1 MQQRSIVRIGVP
13 LAVAALALSACGSRS
28 DNTSTGGGSAGGATK
43 TAKIGVIA
51 PLTGDL
57 SALGKG
63 IQHSVELAVKQAN
76 DSNAIPGWKLEV
88 VPVDDEAKADVGK
101 NGATKLASDD
111 GVVAVVGNL
120 NSSVSQ
126 QTQPVFAAANITQIS
141 PANTNPTLTRG
152 ASLDKRQYPTYFR
165 TCTTDLVQGAF
176 AAKFLKDQG
185 ITKVA
190 TIHDKK
196 TYGQGL
202 VNAFT
207 ENFKAAGGTIVAA
220 ETINPDESNYNAVV
234 SKVAPSAPQAVYYGG
249 EYPQAG
255 PLSQQMKAAGL
266 NVPLMGGDG
275 IYDPKYIQ
283 LAGATSNGDLATSVG
298 GPTDSTAAGK
308 KFLADYTAAAFA
320 EPAAAYGGYS
330 YDAANAIINGLKVS
344 LASAKDAK
352 SAREATIAAV
362 VKVSFDGVTGQVK
375 FDEFGDTLAK
385 VITGYKVDAGKWVS
399 VKTETMK

>member
-13 LAVAALALSACGSRS
+13 LAVAALALSACGSRG
-28 DNTSTGGGSAGGATK
+28 DSTTGAGTAGGSTK
-43 TAKIGVIA
+43 TAKIGVLV

-76 DSNAIPGWKLEV
+76 DTNAIPGWKLEV
-88 VPVDDEAKADVGK
+88 VSVDDEAKADVGK
-101 NGATKLASDD
+101 NGATKLAADD

-126 QTQPVFAAANITQIS
+126 QTQPVFASANITQVS

-190 TIHDKK
+190 TVNDKK

-207 ENFKAAGGTIVAA
+207 ENFKKDGGTVVAA
-220 ETINPDESNYNAVV
+220 ETINPDESNYQAVV

-266 NVPLMGGDG
+266 NIPLMGGDG
-275 IYDPKYIQ
+275 IYDPKFIQ

-308 KFLADYTAAAFA
+308 KFLADYAAASYP
-320 EPAAAYGGYS
+320 EPAAAYGGYA

-352 SAREATIAAV
+352 SARDATIAAV
-362 VKVSFDGVTGQVK
+362 GKVSFDGVTGQVK

-385 VITGYKVDAGKWVS
+385 VITGYKVDGGKWVS